1 MTGAISR
8 GLTDTRAWGRRFRG
22 EWCAGSVAARSRG
35 TVPAARGRRRGG
47 GGEGAAARGWRA
59 RHPVGSYFTV
69 SGSLRLAPSR
79 YAMINECSPFT
90 SGAPAPTMT

>member
-1 MTGAISR
+1 VVSQTRERGAADFVASGVLVRSR
-8 GLTDTRAWGRRFRG
+8 HGL
-22 EWCAGSVAARSRG
+22 AARG
-35 TVPAARGRRRGG
+35 GGEGVAARGRRHGP